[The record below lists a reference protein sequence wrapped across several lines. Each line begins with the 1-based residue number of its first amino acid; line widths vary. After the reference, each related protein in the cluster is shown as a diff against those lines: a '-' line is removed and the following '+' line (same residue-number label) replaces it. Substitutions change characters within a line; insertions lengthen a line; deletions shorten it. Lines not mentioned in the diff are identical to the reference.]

1 MHDDDDYI
9 SINTND
15 VTLGTYDTV
24 TIPSVSMAPS
34 TITLS
39 MPEEDLFVKTPDYD
53 SRKVKQELGIDMI
66 QELKRSLG
74 E

>member
-53 SRKVKQELGIDMI
+53 SRKVKQALGMDMI
-66 QELKRSLG
+66 QELKRRFG